1 MTLLSAYHAPPVL
14 QIRAR
19 LGAGGTY
26 ATHGPIALSS
36 PAAWYGPRAGAAAGA
51 DLLRGLFLLVA
62 EVTTVAEI
70 TEWRIDDR
78 GRLVAV
84 HPLIRVDWGHADT
97 LLPPPYL
104 GRAAG
109 ITGETQHGL
118 GASPFALPYLWHA
131 GQDAAVDHEEER
143 AQEQTEQTT
152 RGYLSPIISRRY
164 SEVTIEYDTV
174 DVARVLSSHVPTL
187 PGEWAAFERFVR
199 GVVGPP
205 VLPWMYLP
213 QPSGQAVLTAGGE
226 AVDVE
231 TWGPYQ
237 VRRSHIPRPLGESR
251 RVEDTPERWDVV
263 LEGEDVPS

>member
-1 MTLLSAYHAPPVL
+1 MTLLSAYHTPPVL

-19 LGAGGTY
+19 LGTGGTY
-26 ATHGPIALSS
+26 ATRGPIALSS

-51 DLLRGLFLLVA
+51 DILRGLYLLIA
-62 EVTTVAEI
+62 EVTTAVLI
-70 TEWRIDDR
+70 TEWRIDSR
-78 GRLVAV
+78 GRLVAG
-84 HPLIRVDWGHADT
+84 HPLVNVDWDHADT
-97 LLPPPYL
+97 LLSPEYL
-104 GRAAG
+104 GLPPGA
-109 ITGETQHGL
+109 TGVTGHGVIQRDR
-118 GASPFALPYLWHA
+118 ALPYLWHA